1 MTKISKK
8 IAKVPNLRFPEFSE
22 EWKEITLGDCSLSLD
37 YGMNAAAT
45 NFDGINR
52 YIRITDIDDISSK
65 YKSDSPVSPTGE
77 LEDKYL
83 VKENDILFARTGAS
97 TGKSY
102 LYKPDD
108 GKLYFAGFLIRVK
121 IDSNYYNANFIF
133 NQTKTVS
140 YNKWVKLMSMRSG
153 QPGINSQEYAS
164 FKFGV
169 PLKSE
174 QNKIAS
180 FLSLIDERIQTQSKV
195 ITQLESLMQG
205 IREKIFKQQLRFKDV
220 NGNDFPDWGMK
231 KLRDIGTRIISK
243 NKENNQKV
251 LTISAQM
258 GLISQLDFFNKSVAA
273 KDVTN
278 YYLLTKNDFAYN
290 RSYSDGYP
298 MGAIKKLTRY
308 DKGVVST
315 LYICFRLN
323 SDTDTDFIEQYFETG
338 IQNSEIEKFAQEGSR
353 NHGLLNISISDF
365 FNIKISIPCLEEQTK
380 IANFLSTIDERINT
394 EKQLLKQYENQKK
407 YLLQN
412 IFI

>member
-195 ITQLESLMQG
+195 IEELKLLKVTLRNKLFEQLVNEENELMLMKDILEYEQPVKYLVSNTDYFSDDSL
-205 IREKIFKQQLRFKDV
+205 I
-220 NGNDFPDWGMK
+220 P
-231 KLRDIGTRIISK
+231 
-243 NKENNQKV
+243 V
-251 LTISAQM
+251 LTA
-258 GLISQLDFFNKSVAA
+258 NKAFI
-273 KDVTN
+273 
-278 YYLLTKNDFAYN
+278 L
-290 RSYSDGYP
+290 GYTDENS
-298 MGAIKKLTRY
+298 GIY
-308 DKGVVST
+308 DKGDCIIFDDFTMDLKYVDFPFKVKSSAIKILKPKPKVNLRFVFEYLSFLNFQSNEHKRHYISEIEPMRIALPNTKMQDSIAIFLSLIDEKTEIEVST
-315 LYICFRLN
+315 L
-323 SDTDTDFIEQYFETG
+323 
-338 IQNSEIEKFAQEGSR
+338 K
-353 NHGLLNISISDF
+353 LL
-365 FNIKISIPCLEEQTK
+365 T
-380 IANFLSTIDERINT
+380 R
-394 EKQLLKQYENQKK
+394 QKRW
-407 YLLQN
+407 LLQN
-412 IFI
+412 LFI

>member
-1 MTKISKK
+1 
-8 IAKVPNLRFPEFSE
+8 
-22 EWKEITLGDCSLSLD
+22 
-37 YGMNAAAT
+37 MNAAAT